1 MQNMS
6 LSQISIH
13 FWQQVAKADCPVLLL
28 DYDGTLAPFRVER
41 DKAMPYPGLRELLGE
56 IHNRTLTR
64 LVIISGRAIDDLLP
78 LLGLDPPPE
87 IWGCH
92 GWERRL
98 VNGQRPNVPLPT
110 GAQAGLQ
117 EAIARLG
124 QGALD
129 RRYEMKPASVAVH
142 WRGLPVAEQDQLRR
156 ETETAWGPLADRFAL
171 QVHAFDGGLEL
182 RCPGRSKGT
191 AIREILAEV
200 ETGTPLAFLGDDLTD
215 EDGFRELKGRG
226 LGLLVRQEH
235 RSTEADVHLRPPEE
249 LFAFLEKWRATV
261 RSNSASGREKL

>member
-1 MQNMS
+1 MS
-6 LSQISIH
+6 LSQISTH
-13 FWQQVAKADCPVLLL
+13 FWHQLAKADCPVLLL

-41 DKAMPYPGLRELLGE
+41 DKAIPYPGLRELLTE
-56 IHNRTLTR
+56 IHTRTLTR

-92 GWERRL
+92 GWERL
-98 VNGQRPNVPLPT
+98 LANGQRPRISLPA

-117 EAIARLG
+117 EAIARPGQRALG
-124 QGALD
+124 RQ
-129 RRYEMKPASVAVH
+129 YEVKPASVAIH
-142 WRGLPVAEQDQLRR
+142 WRGMAVAEQDRLRR
-156 ETETAWGPLADRFAL
+156 ETETAWGHLADRFGL

-191 AIREILAEV
+191 AIRVILAEV
-200 ETGTPLAFLGDDLTD
+200 ATDTPLAFLGDDLTD

-226 LGLLVRQEH
+226 LGLLVRREN
-235 RSTEADVHLRPPEE
+235 RSTEADVHLQPPEE

-261 RSNSASGREKL
+261 RSTSALGREK